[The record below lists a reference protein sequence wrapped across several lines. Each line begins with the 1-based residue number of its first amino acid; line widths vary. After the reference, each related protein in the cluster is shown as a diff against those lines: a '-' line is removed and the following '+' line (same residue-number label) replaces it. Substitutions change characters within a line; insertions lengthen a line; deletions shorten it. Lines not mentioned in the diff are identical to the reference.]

1 MTRKARAIPRAGL
14 PMVDASLDQK
24 RTTRKSNYN
33 HKNQTNLDDA
43 NGRLALHI
51 SIYEVLGAVD
61 QAVQERRVCH
71 RGKQGKLCPC

>member
-1 MTRKARAIPRAGL
+1 
-14 PMVDASLDQK
+14 MVDASLDQK
-24 RTTRKSNYN
+24 RTKRKSNYN

-61 QAVQERRVCH
+61 QAVQKDVSVIEES
-71 RGKQGKLCPC
+71 RGSSAHAEKQL